1 MNKAY
6 LSLGSNRGGR
16 TANLKNA
23 IDLLTEWA
31 GSVTIVS
38 SLYETPPWEMEDE
51 TDFINQALLLE
62 TEMSSEQLI
71 DTIILIESMMGRQRT
86 SKKYEPRKID
96 IDILFFNDEIINT
109 EDLTVPHP
117 LLKERRFV
125 LEPMAEIAP
134 AFIHPVFKKSITQLL
149 VECEDK
155 SEIRKLVSK

>member
-23 IDLLTEWA
+23 INLLTEWA